1 MYLMTR
7 LFQLPLAIGICLWLS
22 SSLSFAETATMSTI
36 APKEAATMQ
45 ANNQAIILDVR
56 ELNEWQE
63 QHIAGV
69 IHIPLSQL
77 QDRLP
82 ELSRYKNSPII
93 TQCRSGKRSA
103 QAQEALQSAGFSE
116 VYNLN
121 GGLNAWLK
129 DGLDT
134 AKR

>member
-7 LFQLPLAIGICLWLS
+7 LLQLPLVMGICLWLS
-22 SSLSFAETATMSTI
+22 SALSFAETATTSTV

-63 QHIAGV
+63 QHIAGA

-103 QAQEALQSAGFSE
+103 QAQEALQSAGFSD

-134 AKR
+134 AKP